1 MKAFRAPTPT
11 LPASLGSH
19 QEARDHRIVVGPR
32 GREGGHSLGLG
43 LVSFRAGRP
52 AARLPSAWYLAKQH
66 SQWLPLSLTV
76 STQVK
81 AGQEKSS
88 SPMTKRRSARRPR
101 PFPGLWNFSSPSIW
115 EGAAARMTP
124 GAPLPSSNAAP
135 GWRRVSRGY

>member
-1 MKAFRAPTPT
+1 MKAFRAPLRLT
-11 LPASLGSH
+11 SLGSH
-19 QEARDHRIVVGPR
+19 PEARDHRIMVGPR
-32 GREGGHSLGLG
+32 GAAQALARPRLLT
-43 LVSFRAGRP
+43 LRAAGSP
-52 AARLPSAWYLAKQH
+52 TPSAWYLAKQH

-124 GAPLPSSNAAP
+124 AALLLPSSNAAP
-135 GWRRVSRGY
+135 G